1 MVGRNPSD
9 HPVRALAEASELP
22 RGDMKPPGDCPNTGH
37 EGALSCGGDRRGR
50 ASKVLGRGFFLLR
63 ERRGGAW
70 ELWGAGRARE
80 MASARRRALWDGW
93 VPWALAWWGVDSQE
107 AGRGR

>member
-22 RGDMKPPGDCPNTGH
+22 RGDMKPAGDCPNTGH
-37 EGALSCGGDRRGR
+37 EGALGCGGDRRGR
-50 ASKVLGRGFFLLR
+50 ASKVLGRGFFPLR

-70 ELWGAGRARE
+70 ELWGAGGAGE
-80 MASARRRALWDGW
+80 MASARHRALWDGW
-93 VPWALAWWGVDSQE
+93 VSWALAWG
-107 AGRGR
+107 AGEGKQLGGW